1 MTQGIIRHLSQV
13 PPLMPRHLHYRQ
25 SVFPAISLPLAS
37 DSFPL
42 KVNRVLAPISPA
54 LPFSSPPGLCSQSS
68 GPSTGGQWGRSG
80 VPIPQMCWQ
89 RLGKHNLPRM
99 LVSQLAGLISEAW
112 TECRMR
118 HDAQHGKLQKET
130 PLPRGRIELDVLDPA
145 LHSPAPRPSMQ
156 TLPPPHLLLIRS
168 QVKLMQRSWVPTS
181 PGRCR
186 TGWGWGMEWIW
197 HPWVQPLSVQGQTL
211 PLIATSF
218 NLPLGAPLLWRALS
232 VSEAQPSCFPM
243 PRGHWC
249 LLLWALPLPALKSG
263 FPCIVCVCVCGGVLR
278 G

>member
-1 MTQGIIRHLSQV
+1 
-13 PPLMPRHLHYRQ
+13 
-25 SVFPAISLPLAS
+25 
-37 DSFPL
+37 
-42 KVNRVLAPISPA
+42 
-54 LPFSSPPGLCSQSS
+54 
-68 GPSTGGQWGRSG
+68 
-80 VPIPQMCWQ
+80 MCWQ

-145 LHSPAPRPSMQ
+145 LHSPAPRPSSCCPYH
-156 TLPPPHLLLIRS
+156 TAWKRLPPPPHLLLIRS
-168 QVKLMQRSWVPTS
+168 QVKPMQRSWVPTS

-186 TGWGWGMEWIW
+186 TGWGWGNGVDMA
-197 HPWVQPLSVQGQTL
+197 S
-211 PLIATSF
+211 
-218 NLPLGAPLLWRALS
+218 LGPAPLCPRPDTPSYRHLLQPTTWRSPALEALS

-263 FPCIVCVCVCGGVLR
+263 FPCIVCVCVCV
-278 G
+278 